1 MANSEVKDTLI
12 EVEKWAE
19 AYQILEEFS
28 HQKCSGYFDCG
39 QCGFNSYCNKAIL
52 LIDK

>member
-1 MANSEVKDTLI
+1 MVNSEVKDTLQDI
-12 EVEKWAE
+12 EKWSE

-28 HQKCSGYFDCG
+28 QKKCEGECEK
-39 QCGFNSYCNKAIL
+39 CGFIGYCNKTKL